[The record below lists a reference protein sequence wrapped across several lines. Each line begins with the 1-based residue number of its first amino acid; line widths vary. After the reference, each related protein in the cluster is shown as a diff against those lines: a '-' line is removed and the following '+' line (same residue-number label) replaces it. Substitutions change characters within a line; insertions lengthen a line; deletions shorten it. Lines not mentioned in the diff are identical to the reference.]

1 MGRRLPIRLKLT
13 LAFAVV
19 MALALSATG
28 LFIYLRLGN
37 DLDATLDQ
45 GLRSRAGDVQA
56 LIRQADSGLAQAG
69 RSPITDQGESF
80 AQILN
85 ASGEI
90 VDASTLVRSRPL
102 LDAGELARARSNTIL
117 VNRDRLPGVEGPVRL
132 LATPAQAQGR
142 SLIVVVG
149 TSTDDRY
156 DAQRD
161 LGVLLLIGGPF
172 ALLVACAAGY
182 GVAAAALRP
191 VEAMRR
197 RAAQVSA
204 SQPGGRLPVPPS
216 RDEISRLG
224 ETLNDML
231 SRLEGAFARERTF
244 VSDASHELRTPLA
257 ILKTELELAMRAGRS
272 PEELR
277 AAVRSAAEETDRLAQ
292 LAEDLLVIAR
302 SDQGRLPIR
311 LAELDVGALLDD
323 VARRFEA
330 RAHEGGAT
338 LEAHAPEGLVVAAD
352 PLRLEQ
358 AVGNMVDNALRHGGR
373 NISLVAD
380 EQHDGVRVQVHD
392 DGPGFPA
399 GFVGSAFERFTRGDH
414 ARGRGGSGLG
424 LAIVAAIAAA
434 HGGSVG
440 ADSPEGGGAD
450 VWMWLPSS
458 ARGDE

>member
-19 MALALSATG
+19 MALVLSATG
-28 LFIYLRLGN
+28 LFIYLRLGS
-37 DLDATLDQ
+37 DLDATVDQ
-45 GLRSRAGDVQA
+45 GLRTRAGDVQA
-56 LIRQADSGLAQAG
+56 LIRQADSGLAAAG
-69 RSPITDQGESF
+69 RSPLTDQGESF
-80 AQILN
+80 AQVLDP
-85 ASGEI
+85 SGQI
-90 VDASTLVRSRPL
+90 VDASPPVRGRPL
-102 LDAGELARARSNTIL
+102 LGARELARARSHTFL
-117 VNRDRLPGVEGPVRL
+117 VDRDAAPGVEGPVRL
-132 LATPAQAQGR
+132 LATPVRAQGR

-149 TSTDDRY
+149 TSTDDRH

-161 LGVLLLIGGPF
+161 LGALLLIGGPI

-204 SQPGGRLPVPPS
+204 TEPGGRLPVPPS

-277 AAVRSAAEETDRLAQ
+277 AAVRSAAEETDRLSQ

-302 SDQGRLPIR
+302 SDQGRLPVR
-311 LAELDVGALLDD
+311 LAELDVAALLDD

-330 RAHEGGAT
+330 RAREGGAT
-338 LEAHAPEGLVVAAD
+338 LEIEAPPGLVVAAD

-358 AVGNMVDNALRHGGR
+358 ALGNMVDNALRHGGR
-373 NISLVAD
+373 GIALAA
-380 EQHDGVRVQVHD
+380 EAQRGGVTVRVHD
-392 DGPGFPA
+392 DGPGFPD
-399 GFVGSAFERFTRGDH
+399 GFADSAFERFTRGDH

-434 HGGSVG
+434 HGGAVG
-440 ADSPEGGGAD
+440 AESRDGGGAD
-450 VWMWLPSS
+450 VWIWLPAS
-458 ARGDE
+458 AREV